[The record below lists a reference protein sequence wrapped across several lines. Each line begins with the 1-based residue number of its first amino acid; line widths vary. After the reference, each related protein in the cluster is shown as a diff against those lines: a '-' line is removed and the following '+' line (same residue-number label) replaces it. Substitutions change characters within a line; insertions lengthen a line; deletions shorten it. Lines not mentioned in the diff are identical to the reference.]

1 MVTALGLVAGVT
13 IILTGVKRKFHIG
26 LTSVVA
32 AVILSLF
39 SGQAWTVLTVSLVD
53 TLLAPSN
60 RTLLLAIAL
69 ITALGK
75 TMQVSGAMTTLADS
89 TQKLFRTPKGTIFV
103 LPALVG
109 FLSVPG
115 ASIFSAPMVDASG
128 RQLGMS
134 TEQRAVANVYFRH
147 LWYLVY
153 PLYPPFILLQ
163 QMSGIPY
170 QALLFP
176 GLIAMAASFATA
188 AYVSFRGAANPVE
201 HQENHAR
208 EALPAFISS
217 VLPLVAVLGLSLGA
231 GLSFPLAVLIGI
243 VLALLIVPG
252 QGLNTD
258 NLGKRLREGVLAGID
273 WHIVSAVAGIVF
285 FSRVVV
291 NSGAVTVLAARFSLK
306 ASSLLML
313 ALAVPFLVGFITGSH
328 QGAIGIV
335 LPILLPL
342 LAGQPNGHRLVALLY
357 MASLGGYLMSPAHVC
372 LIGTIEYLKGDLVA
386 TWRLAWL
393 PTGVLLMVTLI
404 FGLVW
409 V

>member
-1 MVTALGLVAGVT
+1 MATALGLVAGVT
-13 IILTGVKRKFHIG
+13 IILTGVKRKVHIG
-26 LTSVVA
+26 LTAALA
-32 AVILSLF
+32 AVVLSLF
-39 SGQAWTVLTVSLVD
+39 SGQAWSVLKVSLVE

-69 ITALGK
+69 ITILGR
-75 TMQVSGAMTTLADS
+75 TMQVSGAMTALADS
-89 TQKLFRTPKGTIFV
+89 TQKLFRSPKGTILV
-103 LPALVG
+103 LSSLMG

-147 LWYLVY
+147 LWYLIY

-170 QALLFP
+170 QALLLP
-176 GLIAMAASFATA
+176 GLLAIAASFTATA
-188 AYVSFRGAANPVE
+188 YISFRGTTEPVA
-201 HQENHAR
+201 HQESDVKG
-208 EALPAFISS
+208 ALPTFISS
-217 VLPLVAVLGLSLGA
+217 VLPLIAVLGLSLGI
-231 GLSFPLAVLIGI
+231 GLDFPLAVVIGI

-252 QGLNTD
+252 KGFRPD
-258 NLGKRLREGVLAGID
+258 DFAGRLKKGVLAGID

-291 NSGAVTVLAARFSLK
+291 NSGAVPVLAARFSLQ
-306 ASSLLML
+306 ASSLLIL
-313 ALAVPFLVGFITGSH
+313 AFAAPFLVGFITGSH

-342 LAGQPNGHRLVALLY
+342 LSGQPNAHQLVALLY
-357 MASLGGYLMSPAHVC
+357 MASLAGYVISPAHVC
-372 LIGTIEYLKGDLVA
+372 LVGTIEYLKGDLAA

-393 PTGVLLMVTLI
+393 PTGVLLIVTLV
-404 FGLVW
+404 FGLIW